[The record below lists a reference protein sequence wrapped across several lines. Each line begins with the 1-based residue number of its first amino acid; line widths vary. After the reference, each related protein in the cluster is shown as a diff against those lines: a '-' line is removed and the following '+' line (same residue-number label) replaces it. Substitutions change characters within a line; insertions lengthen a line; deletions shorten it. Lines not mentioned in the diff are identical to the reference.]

1 MTTQELLQLN
11 EALRTIKHM
20 NEKLHRVAEQL
31 RKVSLDIQQAKPGL
45 SEVRT
50 EMYKTSTSTILI
62 NFFTTIFIHA
72 TTIATVGLMFKA
84 LR

>member
-1 MTTQELLQLN
+1 MTTQESLQIN

-20 NEKLHRVAEQL
+20 NDKFDRVEEQL
-31 RKVSLDIQQAKPGL
+31 RKVSLEIQQAKPGL
-45 SEVRT
+45 SEVRA
-50 EMYKTSTSTILI
+50 EIYKTSTSTILL
-62 NFFTTIFIHA
+62 NFYTAIFIHA